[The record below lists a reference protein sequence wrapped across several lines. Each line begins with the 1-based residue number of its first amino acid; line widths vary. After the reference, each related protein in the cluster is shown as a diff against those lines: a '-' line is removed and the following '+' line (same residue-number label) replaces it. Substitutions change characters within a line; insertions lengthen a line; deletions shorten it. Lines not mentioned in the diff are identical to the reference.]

1 MTKKELIDFLAAYE
15 DNQRIEIFDSAYGCI
30 DITEVFSNEHHK
42 SIVLS
47 QRLTHYKK
55 TYTNDMGAHQATM
68 GALLFLLPRR
78 VAGDRRDPIC
88 AFCIGCTNI

>member
-30 DITEVFSNEHHK
+30 DITDVFSNEHHK

-47 QRLTHYKK
+47 
-55 TYTNDMGAHQATM
+55 
-68 GALLFLLPRR
+68 
-78 VAGDRRDPIC
+78 
-88 AFCIGCTNI
+88 